1 MGKAISLFTDY
12 SQSEN
17 RVTNYCG
24 LMMKLIY
31 EESPRR
37 FSILIDQLTNGEGNL
52 IIGPTFSQ
60 QQKEK
65 KSVPDLVIAQSAF
78 TIAFENKLGDW
89 FHANQLDKHLQGLKD
104 KSGTLILF
112 LLSNFDTDPIIKF
125 QSAVAIAR
133 EQGVLLIPISY
144 EDFLSS
150 LEAVCTTDRLSGLL
164 DEFREFLDIKNLL
177 PRWKYMLDVVNCVS
191 TMHEI
196 EQGVYICPDNKGSYS
211 HKRARFFGPYE
222 NKAVRAIYEIE
233 AVVSVPSLEVDEA
246 KVRWNNTNQKKSED
260 FRRIAV
266 RKVAALRPDQV
277 RSTALQVFLL
287 GDRAETNFK
296 KGTPKGMQGSKKYF
310 WNVGIGRENVSDL
323 ATYLQ
328 DKDWQEVQQLTY
340 STQLL

>member
-12 SQSEN
+12 NQSEN
-17 RVTNYCG
+17 RLTNYCG

-37 FSILIDQLTNGEGNL
+37 FSILIDQLTNGEGN
-52 IIGPTFSQ
+52 IITGPTFNQ
-60 QQKEK
+60 QQKAMA
-65 KSVPDLVIAQSAF
+65 SIPDLTITQSAF
-78 TIAFENKLGDW
+78 TISFENKLKDW
-89 FHANQLDKHLQGLKD
+89 FYSDQVNKHLQGLKD

-112 LLSNFDTDPIIKF
+112 LLSNFDTDPVIKF
-125 QSAVAIAR
+125 QSAVVSAR

-150 LEAVCTTDRLSGLL
+150 LESVCTTDRLSGLL
-164 DEFREFLDIKNLL
+164 DEFREFLDTKNLL

-196 EQGVYICPDNKGSYS
+196 KQGVYICPDNKGSYS

-222 NKAVRAIYEIE
+222 NKAVRTVYEIE
-233 AVVSVPSLEVDEA
+233 AVVSVPSIEVDEA
-246 KVRWNNTNQKKSED
+246 KVKWSNTSEIKEDDLKK
-260 FRRIAV
+260 IAV
-266 RKVAALRPDQV
+266 RKVAALRPDQI

-287 GDRAETNFK
+287 GKSAETNFK
-296 KGTPKGMQGSKKYF
+296 KGTPGGMQGSKKYF
-310 WNVGIGRENVSDL
+310 WNVGVGRENLADL

-328 DKDWQEVQQLTY
+328 DRDWADI
-340 STQLL
+340 